1 MTRFAVLQGKFLKKM
16 KGRVMRKILL
26 GAAIAGFMLPG
37 VASAAEEG
45 TWYLNPAIGYQ
56 VFDGSRDLTSTEVAL
71 FGVERVLNNNWGV
84 ELRGLYSV
92 AASDRNI
99 RSQDQKILGSSLDLL
114 RYFNTNSKITPYLAG
129 GMGVIEADYESGRY
143 DSQTQLNAG
152 GGVRYAI
159 DQQWSIRADTRMV
172 YGTDNETR
180 DGNASIGIS
189 YAFGGS
195 SAPMPVPMPVS
206 NDSDADGVVDS
217 MDQCPG
223 TPAGVAVDAKGCALD
238 KDGDGV
244 PNYRDKCPNT
254 PAGRQVDKFGCKFVL
269 KHTESIKL
277 EINFANNS
285 DAIPVAYAAEL
296 KKVGGFM
303 KQFPAVKTVVEG
315 HADSSGAAAYNQQL
329 SQRRADAVRNALIRD
344 YNIAE
349 NRLSAVGYG
358 QERPIADNKTS
369 EGRSANRRVIAVI
382 QAEVAK

>member
-1 MTRFAVLQGKFLKKM
+1 M
-16 KGRVMRKILL
+16 KGSVMRKFLL
-26 GAAIAGFMLPG
+26 GAAIASCMVPSM
-37 VASAAEEG
+37 ASAAEEG

-71 FGVERVLNNNWGV
+71 FGAEYVLSKDWGV

-99 RSQDQKILGSSLDLL
+99 RAQDQKILGSSIDML
-114 RYFNTNSKITPYLAG
+114 RYFSLGGQNAKFTPYLAA

-152 GGVRYAI
+152 GGVRYTI
-159 DQQWSIRADTRMV
+159 DEKWSVRADTRLV
-172 YGTDNETR
+172 YGTDHETQ
-180 DGNASIGIS
+180 DGNASIGLS

-195 SAPMPVPMPVS
+195 PAPAPAPMPVS
-206 NDSDADGVVDS
+206 NDSDADGVVDGV
-217 MDQCPG
+217 DQCSG

-254 PAGRQVDKFGCKFVL
+254 PAGRQVDKFGCKFVI
-269 KHTESIKL
+269 KHSESIKL
-277 EINFANNS
+277 EINFPNNS

-296 KKVGGFM
+296 KKVAAFMTKFGG
-303 KQFPAVKTVVEG
+303 VKAVVEG
-315 HADSSGAAAYNQQL
+315 HADSNGAAAYNKQL
-329 SQRRADAVRNALIRD
+329 SQRRADSVRKALIRD

-358 QERPIADNKTS
+358 EERPIADNKTS
-369 EGRSANRRVIAVI
+369 EGRRANRRVVAVI
-382 QAEVAK
+382 QAEVTE